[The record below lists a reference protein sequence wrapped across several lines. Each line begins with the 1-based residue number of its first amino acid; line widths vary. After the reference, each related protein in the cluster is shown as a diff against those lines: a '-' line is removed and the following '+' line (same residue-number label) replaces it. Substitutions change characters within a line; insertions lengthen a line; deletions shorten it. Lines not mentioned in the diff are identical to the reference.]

1 MVERWIEEM
10 IISSIHQFISQLH
23 FTKHFFDSLSIVLI
37 YVFLWLIYMP
47 APSNLGYNE
56 NQGAEC
62 DLQQI
67 KRLATRHGHAI
78 TDVSS
83 TQHPRRLLV
92 AEILKDKGNKVLQ
105 LQQQLIS
112 SMYKFIK
119 SNNQVRNK
127 NDMCAILN
135 KCSCFRSLIWV
146 NICYATWTKILKTVF
161 VPTTRKIP
169 NDAQVIQ
176 FIHSLRLLS
185 FLFVFDFSITADCS
199 LRRLYPRVLRL
210 WRS

>member
-1 MVERWIEEM
+1 
-10 IISSIHQFISQLH
+10 
-23 FTKHFFDSLSIVLI
+23 
-37 YVFLWLIYMP
+37 MP

-67 KRLATRHGHAI
+67 KRLATHAI

-83 TQHPRRLLV
+83 KQHPRRLLV

-105 LQQQLIS
+105 LQHQLIS

-127 NDMCAILN
+127 NDIWRILN
-135 KCSCFRSLIWV
+135 QYSCFQP
-146 NICYATWTKILKTVF
+146 WT
-161 VPTTRKIP
+161 
-169 NDAQVIQ
+169 
-176 FIHSLRLLS
+176 
-185 FLFVFDFSITADCS
+185 
-199 LRRLYPRVLRL
+199 
-210 WRS
+210 